1 MTPLRVSPRRQAG
14 SPLQT
19 TARSR
24 ACDNGA
30 MTIQP
35 MLIIQTGRA
44 IAPVRARLGDF
55 PHWFRVAMRLPAAAV
70 EVRDVKNGDLLPDP
84 DTVTCALITG
94 SGAMVSDRE
103 DWSER
108 IAAWIR
114 DVHATGTPLIGIC
127 YGHQLIAHAFGG
139 RVDYH
144 PAGREMGTH
153 EIEKLPAA
161 ADDPL
166 FRAAPERFAAQLT
179 HRQSVL
185 DAPAEAVVLARS
197 AQDACQAFRIGSS
210 TWGLQ
215 FHPEF
220 STAAMRAYIVARA
233 ADLTHEGSS
242 PRALSKA
249 VRAAPHARA
258 ILRRF
263 AKLARGHDENA
274 VGTTEGP
281 NR

>member
-1 MTPLRVSPRRQAG
+1 MHA
-14 SPLQT
+14 
-19 TARSR
+19 
-24 ACDNGA
+24 
-30 MTIQP
+30 QP

-55 PHWFRVAMRLPAAAV
+55 PHWFRVAMGLPRRAI
-70 EVRDVKNGDLLPDP
+70 EVRDVQYGDPLPDP
-84 DTVTCALITG
+84 GSVTSALITG

-103 DWSER
+103 EWSE
-108 IAAWIR
+108 ATVEWIR
-114 DVHATGTPLIGIC
+114 AVHAAGVPLLGVC

-153 EIEKLPAA
+153 DIEKLPAGQ
-161 ADDPL
+161 DDPL
-166 FRAAPERFAAQLT
+166 FHNAPAHFAAQLT
-179 HRQSVL
+179 HRQSVIEVPA
-185 DAPAEAVVLARS
+185 DAIVLARS
-197 AQDACQAFRIGSS
+197 AHDACQAFRIGSS

-220 STAAMRAYIVARA
+220 STAAMRAYIAARSH
-233 ADLTHEGSS
+233 DLQQEGTSA
-242 PRALSKA
+242 RALSKA

-258 ILRRF
+258 VLRRF
-263 AKLARGHDENA
+263 ARLALGRDKNA
-274 VGTTEGP
+274 TYATEGP